1 MAKQPVTKFPVRHS
15 TNIPASFIENHQT
28 TAEDEEKLK
37 FVHRINSFLPEK
49 DATQVE
55 LECKQR
61 MCVYSPSVHHMPKM
75 SEPIAYS
82 RGCFVSEESFKSTTN
97 NVQALNE
104 ALEAFRLKLCKPSQS
119 QVSQSIPSGRKVD
132 WSDVMK
138 QLQSAQSYYENRHG
152 GGPIGKALSKFGR
165 YTESLKGWLDLLPAG
180 DYGSTI
186 CGGLKLLLSALDE
199 TQKLDSLVF
208 VALSDIPEIL
218 YEARFYLD
226 AYRVP
231 RLSINMLEKMA
242 DLCNHVLV
250 VLREI
255 VCYCLETKPKH
266 FISTVFKGPKSKE
279 SLRQAISDLRERA
292 TSLSRQA
299 ELTNH
304 QTIQNISEDIQGIK
318 QSCHNAEGSR
328 TDIYVNLYV
337 LYSGHPSLDSK
348 GELLSD
354 SMDASPRLSLAGVQV
369 QNSISASSSPG
380 IKPSWSPSVTDLP
393 DLRDL
398 LTLCVNSQSNDHL
411 NVPQRTHHRHQSS
424 PKPQEPLITTEG
436 LLHLLAFDETK
447 VASDR
452 GTNVHPG
459 RFNKRESQKLPFIT
473 RSTQFQNWIDKT
485 EGKNASL
492 LVQGH
497 FDSEDATSALTQLC
511 ARIAYES
518 APNPKVL
525 VLTHFCSLHTAS
537 RAEIGSRAG
546 PTGLIASFIGQLLS
560 YDSHRVQFDLS
571 EITKH
576 TLSQIEEFSVKKLWR
591 FFRMLIAQVKKGIT
605 IICII
610 DNISSYETD
619 EAVCDLEFLVC
630 CLQKWVKKANQ
641 TSSKPRMKLLIT
653 DTNQT
658 TRVYRYFQQDD
669 ILDLEGGGESGD
681 DWKDDSEEDSW
692 II

>member
-1 MAKQPVTKFPVRHS
+1 MAKQSVTKFPVRHS
-15 TNIPASFIENHQT
+15 TNIPAGFIENRQT
-28 TAEDEEKLK
+28 TAEDEEKIK

-49 DATQVE
+49 DAAQDE

-61 MCVYSPSVHHMPKM
+61 IEK
-75 SEPIAYS
+75 
-82 RGCFVSEESFKSTTN
+82 SFKSTTK

-104 ALEAFRLKLCKPSQS
+104 ALEAFRLKLCKTGQLQASQPMS
-119 QVSQSIPSGRKVD
+119 SAQKVH

-138 QLQSAQSYYENRHG
+138 ELQNAQNYYKTRHG

-199 TQKLDSLVF
+199 THKLDSLVF

-231 RLSINMLEKMA
+231 RLSMNMLEKMA

-255 VCYCLETKPKH
+255 VYYCLETKPKH
-266 FISTVFKGPKSKE
+266 YMLAVFKGPKAKD
-279 SLRQAISDLRERA
+279 SLRQTISDLRERA
-292 TSLSRQA
+292 TSLSREA
-299 ELTNH
+299 ELTNR
-304 QTIQNISEDIQGIK
+304 QTIQNISEDIQGMK
-318 QSCHNAEGSR
+318 QSCRNTEGSR

-337 LYSGHPSLDSK
+337 LYSGHPSLDGK

-354 SMDASPRLSLAGVQV
+354 NMNASPRLSLAGVQV
-369 QNSISASSSPG
+369 QNSTSASSSPG
-380 IKPSWSPSVTDLP
+380 IQASRSPSITDLP
-393 DLRDL
+393 DLKDL

-411 NVPQRTHHRHQSS
+411 NVPQRTHRRQKSS
-424 PKPQEPLITTEG
+424 SKPEEPLITTEG

-452 GTNVHPG
+452 GTNVHPS
-459 RFNKRESQKLPFIT
+459 RFNKRDSQKLPFIT
-473 RSTQFQNWIDKT
+473 RSTQFQNWINKT
-485 EGKNASL
+485 ERKNASL

-497 FDSEDATSALTQLC
+497 FDSEDSTSVLTHLC
-511 ARIAYES
+511 AKIAYES

-525 VLTHFCSLHTAS
+525 ILTHFCSLHTAS
-537 RAEIGSRAG
+537 RAEIGRRAG
-546 PTGLIASFIGQLLS
+546 ATGLIASFIGQLLS
-560 YDSHRVQFDLS
+560 YDSYRVQFG
-571 EITKH
+571 
-576 TLSQIEEFSVKKLWR
+576 LSQIKKQALSRIEEFSLKKMCWL
-591 FFRMLIAQVKKGIT
+591 FEMLIAQIKKGIT

-610 DNISSYETD
+610 DNISSYETN
-619 EAVCDLEFLVC
+619 EAVGDLERLVR
-630 CLQKWVKKANQ
+630 CLQSWVIQANQ

-658 TRVYRYFQQDD
+658 TRVYRYFQHDD
-669 ILDLEGGGESGD
+669 ILNLEGGGESGD
-681 DWKDDSEEDSW
+681 DWENYSEEDNW

>member
-1 MAKQPVTKFPVRHS
+1 MAKQTVTKFPVRHS

-28 TAEDEEKLK
+28 TAEDVEKIK

-49 DATQVE
+49 DAAQDE

-61 MCVYSPSVHHMPKM
+61 
-75 SEPIAYS
+75 I
-82 RGCFVSEESFKSTTN
+82 EESFKSTTN
-97 NVQALNE
+97 NVKALNE
-104 ALEAFRLKLCKPSQS
+104 ALEAFRLKLCKPTQF
-119 QVSQSIPSGRKVD
+119 QVTHPIPSGQKVH

-138 QLQSAQSYYENRHG
+138 QLQNAQSYYENRHG

-186 CGGLKLLLSALDE
+186 CGGLKLLLSAIDE

-231 RLSINMLEKMA
+231 RLSISMLEKMA

-250 VLREI
+250 VMREI

-266 FISTVFKGPKSKE
+266 FISTVFKGPKSKD

-299 ELTNH
+299 ELMNH

-318 QSCHNAEGSR
+318 QSCYNTEGSR

-337 LYSGHPSLDSK
+337 LYSGHPSLDNE

-354 SMDASPRLSLAGVQV
+354 IMDASPRLSLAGFQV
-369 QNSISASSSPG
+369 QNSISADSSPG
-380 IKPSWSPSVTDLP
+380 VKPSLSPSLTNIP

-398 LTLCVNSQSNDHL
+398 LPLRGNSRSNDHL
-411 NVPQRTHHRHQSS
+411 NVPQRTHRRHQSS

-452 GTNVHPG
+452 GTNVHPSK
-459 RFNKRESQKLPFIT
+459 FNKRESQKLPFIT
-473 RSTQFQNWIDKT
+473 RSTQFQNWINET

-497 FDSEDATSALTQLC
+497 FDSEDGTSALTQLC
-511 ARIAYES
+511 AKIAYES
-518 APNPKVL
+518 ASNPKVL
-525 VLTHFCSLHTAS
+525 ILTHFCSLHTAS

-546 PTGLIASFIGQLLS
+546 ATGLIASFIGQLLS

-571 EITKH
+571 QITKQA
-576 TLSQIEEFSVKKLWR
+576 LSRLEEFSLKRLWR
-591 FFRMLIAQVKKGIT
+591 FFEKLITQVKKGIT

-619 EAVCDLEFLVC
+619 EAVRDLELLVC
-630 CLQKWVKKANQ
+630 CLQTWVKKANE

-658 TRVYRYFQQDD
+658 TRVYRYFQQVD
-669 ILDLEGGGESGD
+669 ILDLEGGDEPGD
-681 DWKDDSEEDSW
+681 DWEDDSEGDNL

>member
-15 TNIPASFIENHQT
+15 TNLPASFIENHQT
-28 TAEDEEKLK
+28 TAEDEEKIK
-37 FVHRINSFLPEK
+37 YVHRINSFLPEK
-49 DATQVE
+49 DAAQDE

-61 MCVYSPSVHHMPKM
+61 
-75 SEPIAYS
+75 I
-82 RGCFVSEESFKSTTN
+82 EESFQSTTN
-97 NVQALNE
+97 NVRALNE
-104 ALEAFRLKLCKPSQS
+104 ALEAFHLKLRKPGQF
-119 QVSQSIPSGRKVD
+119 QVGQPMPSGQKVH

-138 QLQSAQSYYENRHG
+138 ELQNAQNYYKTRHG

-199 TQKLDSLVF
+199 THKLDDLVF

-255 VCYCLETKPKH
+255 VYYCLETKPKH
-266 FISTVFKGPKSKE
+266 FISTVFKGPKSKD
-279 SLRQAISDLRERA
+279 SLRQTISDLRERA
-292 TSLSRQA
+292 TSLSREA

-304 QTIQNISEDIQGIK
+304 QTVQNISEDIQGIK
-318 QSCHNAEGSR
+318 QSCHNTEGSR

-354 SMDASPRLSLAGVQV
+354 SMDASPRLSLAGVQF
-369 QNSISASSSPG
+369 QNSISADSSPG
-380 IKPSWSPSVTDLP
+380 VQPSRSPSITDLP

-411 NVPQRTHHRHQSS
+411 NVPQRTHCRHQSS
-424 PKPQEPLITTEG
+424 PKPEDPLITTEG

-452 GTNVHPG
+452 GTNVHPS

-473 RSTQFQNWIDKT
+473 RSTQFQNWINKT

-497 FDSEDATSALTQLC
+497 FDSEDGTSALTHLC

-525 VLTHFCSLHTAS
+525 ILTHFCSLHTAS
-537 RAEIGSRAG
+537 RAEIGRRAG
-546 PTGLIASFIGQLLS
+546 ATGLIVSLIGQLLS
-560 YDSHRVQFDLS
+560 YDTHRVQFDLS
-571 EITKH
+571 RITQH
-576 TLSQIEEFSVKKLWR
+576 ALSRIEEFSLKKLCW
-591 FFRMLIAQVKKGIT
+591 FFEMLIAQVKKGIT

-619 EAVCDLEFLVC
+619 EAVGDLERLIR
-630 CLQKWVKKANQ
+630 CLQTWVIQANQ

-681 DWKDDSEEDSW
+681 DWEDDSEEDNW

>member
-1 MAKQPVTKFPVRHS
+1 MAKQSVTKFPVHS

-37 FVHRINSFLPEK
+37 FVHRINSFLPEN
-49 DATQVE
+49 DAAQDE

-61 MCVYSPSVHHMPKM
+61 
-75 SEPIAYS
+75 I
-82 RGCFVSEESFKSTTN
+82 EESFKSTTS

-104 ALEAFRLKLCKPSQS
+104 ALEVFRLKLCKPGQIQASQP
-119 QVSQSIPSGRKVD
+119 IPSGQKVH

-138 QLQSAQSYYENRHG
+138 ELQNAQNYYKTRHG

-199 TQKLDSLVF
+199 THKLDSLVF

-231 RLSINMLEKMA
+231 RLSMNMLEKMA

-255 VCYCLETKPKH
+255 VYYCLETKSKLY
-266 FISTVFKGPKSKE
+266 IAAVFKGPKAKD
-279 SLRQAISDLRERA
+279 SLRQSISDLRERA
-292 TSLSRQA
+292 TSLSREA
-299 ELTNH
+299 ELTNR

-318 QSCHNAEGSR
+318 QSCHNTEGSR

-354 SMDASPRLSLAGVQV
+354 NMDGQYYAIASVLFANLSNLNVGKSNLASPQLSLAGFKV

-380 IKPSWSPSVTDLP
+380 IQASQSPSITDLP

-411 NVPQRTHHRHQSS
+411 NVPQRTDRRHQYS
-424 PKPQEPLITTEG
+424 PKTEEPLITTEG

-452 GTNVHPG
+452 GTNVHPS
-459 RFNKRESQKLPFIT
+459 RFNKRDSQKLPFIT
-473 RSTQFQNWIDKT
+473 RSTQFQNWINKT
-485 EGKNASL
+485 ERKNASL

-497 FDSEDATSALTQLC
+497 FDSEDGTSALTHLC

-525 VLTHFCSLHTAS
+525 ILTHFCSLHTAS
-537 RAEIGSRAG
+537 RAEIGRRAG
-546 PTGLIASFIGQLLS
+546 ARGLIASFIGQLLS
-560 YDSHRVQFDLS
+560 YDSYRVQFDLS
-571 EITKH
+571 QIKKQA
-576 TLSQIEEFSVKKLWR
+576 LSRIEEFSLKKLCWL
-591 FFRMLIAQVKKGIT
+591 FEMLIAQVKKGIT

-610 DNISSYETD
+610 DNISSYETN
-619 EAVCDLEFLVC
+619 EAVGDLEQLVR
-630 CLQKWVKKANQ
+630 CLQSWVIQANQ

-658 TRVYRYFQQDD
+658 TRVYRYFQHDD
-669 ILDLEGGGESGD
+669 ILNLEGGGVSGD
-681 DWKDDSEEDSW
+681 DWENYSEEDNW

>member
-1 MAKQPVTKFPVRHS
+1 MAKQPVAKFPVRHS

-28 TAEDEEKLK
+28 TAEDEEKIK

-49 DATQVE
+49 DAAQDE

-61 MCVYSPSVHHMPKM
+61 
-75 SEPIAYS
+75 I
-82 RGCFVSEESFKSTTN
+82 EESFKSTTN

-104 ALEAFRLKLCKPSQS
+104 ALDAFRLKLCKPGQF
-119 QVSQSIPSGRKVD
+119 QVSQPMPSDQKVH

-138 QLQSAQSYYENRHG
+138 ELQNAQNYYKTRHG
-152 GGPIGKALSKFGR
+152 GGPIGKAISKFGR

-199 TQKLDSLVF
+199 THKLDSLVF

-242 DLCNHVLV
+242 DLCNHVLI

-255 VCYCLETKPKH
+255 VYYCLESKSRH
-266 FISTVFKGPKSKE
+266 FISTVFKGPNSKD
-279 SLRQAISDLRERA
+279 SLRQTISDLRERA
-292 TSLSRQA
+292 TSLSREA

-304 QTIQNISEDIQGIK
+304 QTIQNINEDIQGIK
-318 QSCHNAEGSR
+318 QSSHNIEGSR

-354 SMDASPRLSLAGVQV
+354 SMDASPRLSLAGVQL
-369 QNSISASSSPG
+369 QNSISANPSPG
-380 IKPSWSPSVTDLP
+380 IQPSRSPSITDLP

-411 NVPQRTHHRHQSS
+411 NVPQRTHRRHQSF
-424 PKPQEPLITTEG
+424 PKPEEPLITTEG

-452 GTNVHPG
+452 GTNVHPS
-459 RFNKRESQKLPFIT
+459 RFNKCESQKLPFIT
-473 RSTQFQNWIDKT
+473 RSAQFQNWINKT

-497 FDSEDATSALTQLC
+497 FDSEDGTSALTHLC

-518 APNPKVL
+518 ASDPKVL
-525 VLTHFCSLHTAS
+525 ILTHFCSLHTAS
-537 RAEIGSRAG
+537 RAEIGRRAG
-546 PTGLIASFIGQLLS
+546 ATGVIASLIGQLLS

-571 EITKH
+571 QITKH
-576 TLSQIEEFSVKKLWR
+576 ALSRIEEFSLKKLCWLLG
-591 FFRMLIAQVKKGIT
+591 MLITQVKKGIT

-619 EAVCDLEFLVC
+619 EAVGDLEQLVR
-630 CLQKWVKKANQ
+630 CLQTWVIRANQ

-658 TRVYRYFQQDD
+658 TRVYRYFQHDD
-669 ILDLEGGGESGD
+669 ILDLEGESGD
-681 DWKDDSEEDSW
+681 DWEDDSEEDSW

>member
-1 MAKQPVTKFPVRHS
+1 MAKQPVAKFPVRHS

-28 TAEDEEKLK
+28 TAEDEEKIK

-49 DATQVE
+49 DAAQDE

-61 MCVYSPSVHHMPKM
+61 
-75 SEPIAYS
+75 I
-82 RGCFVSEESFKSTTN
+82 EESFKSTTN

-104 ALEAFRLKLCKPSQS
+104 ALDAFRLKLCKPGQF
-119 QVSQSIPSGRKVD
+119 QVSQPMPSGQKVH

-138 QLQSAQSYYENRHG
+138 ELQNAQNYYKTRHG
-152 GGPIGKALSKFGR
+152 GGPIGKAISKFGR

-199 TQKLDSLVF
+199 THKLDSLVF

-242 DLCNHVLV
+242 DLCNHVLI

-255 VCYCLETKPKH
+255 VYYCLESKSRH
-266 FISTVFKGPKSKE
+266 FISTVFKGPNSKD
-279 SLRQAISDLRERA
+279 SLRQTISDLRERA
-292 TSLSRQA
+292 TSLSREA

-304 QTIQNISEDIQGIK
+304 QTIQNINEDIQGIK
-318 QSCHNAEGSR
+318 QSSHNIEGSR

-354 SMDASPRLSLAGVQV
+354 SMDASPRLSLAGVQL
-369 QNSISASSSPG
+369 QNSISANPSPG
-380 IKPSWSPSVTDLP
+380 IQPSRSPSITDLP

-411 NVPQRTHHRHQSS
+411 NVPQRTHRRHQSF
-424 PKPQEPLITTEG
+424 PKPEEPLITTEG

-452 GTNVHPG
+452 GTNVHPS
-459 RFNKRESQKLPFIT
+459 RFNKCESQKLPFIT
-473 RSTQFQNWIDKT
+473 RSAQFQNWINKT
-485 EGKNASL
+485 ERKNASL

-497 FDSEDATSALTQLC
+497 FDSEDGTSALTHLC

-518 APNPKVL
+518 APDPKVL
-525 VLTHFCSLHTAS
+525 ILTHFCSLHTAS
-537 RAEIGSRAG
+537 RAEIGRRAG
-546 PTGLIASFIGQLLS
+546 ATGLIASLIGQLLS

-571 EITKH
+571 QITKH
-576 TLSQIEEFSVKKLWR
+576 ALSRIEEFSLKKLCWL
-591 FFRMLIAQVKKGIT
+591 FGMLITQVKKGIT
-605 IICII
+605 MICII

-619 EAVCDLEFLVC
+619 EAVGDLEQLVR
-630 CLQKWVKKANQ
+630 CLQTWVIRANQ

-658 TRVYRYFQQDD
+658 TRVYRYFQHDD
-669 ILDLEGGGESGD
+669 ILNLEGESGD
-681 DWKDDSEEDSW
+681 DWEDDSEEDSW

>member
-1 MAKQPVTKFPVRHS
+1 MAKQSIIKFPVRHS

-28 TAEDEEKLK
+28 TAEDEEKIK

-49 DATQVE
+49 DAAQDE
-55 LECKQR
+55 LE
-61 MCVYSPSVHHMPKM
+61 YLGTYHLLPDF
-75 SEPIAYS
+75 
-82 RGCFVSEESFKSTTN
+82 FVSEESFKSTTN
-97 NVQALNE
+97 NVQALHE
-104 ALEAFRLKLCKPSQS
+104 ALEAFRLKLCKSGQF
-119 QVSQSIPSGRKVD
+119 QVSQPMPSGQKVH
-132 WSDVMK
+132 WLDVMK
-138 QLQSAQSYYENRHG
+138 ELQNAQNYYKNRHG

-199 TQKLDSLVF
+199 THKLDSLVF

-226 AYRVP
+226 AFRVP
-231 RLSINMLEKMA
+231 RLSIRMLEKMA

-255 VCYCLETKPKH
+255 VHYCLESKSKH
-266 FISTVFKGPKSKE
+266 FISTVFKGPNSKD
-279 SLRQAISDLRERA
+279 SIRQAISDLRERA
-292 TSLSRQA
+292 TSLSREA
-299 ELTNH
+299 ELTTR

-318 QSCHNAEGSR
+318 QSSHTEGSR
-328 TDIYVNLYV
+328 TDYYVKLYV
-337 LYSGHPSLDSK
+337 FYSGHPSLDSK

-354 SMDASPRLSLAGVQV
+354 
-369 QNSISASSSPG
+369 
-380 IKPSWSPSVTDLP
+380 
-393 DLRDL
+393 RDM
-398 LTLCVNSQSNDHL
+398 LTLCVNSQSNNRL
-411 NVPQRTHHRHQSS
+411 NVPERTHRRHKSL
-424 PKPQEPLITTEG
+424 PKPEEPLITTEG

-452 GTNVHPG
+452 GTNVHPSK
-459 RFNKRESQKLPFIT
+459 FNKRECQKLPFIM
-473 RSTQFQNWIDKT
+473 RSAQFQNWINKT
-485 EGKNASL
+485 EGKTPPYS
-492 LVQGH
+492 
-497 FDSEDATSALTQLC
+497 
-511 ARIAYES
+511 IAYES

-525 VLTHFCSLHTAS
+525 ILTHFCSLHT
-537 RAEIGSRAG
+537 EIGPRAG
-546 PTGLIASFIGQLLS
+546 ATGLIASLIGQLLS

-571 EITKH
+571 QITEH
-576 TLSQIEEFSVKKLWR
+576 ALLRIEEFSLKRLCWL
-591 FFRMLIAQVKKGIT
+591 FEMLIAQVKKGVT

-610 DNISSYETD
+610 DNISSYEMD
-619 EAVCDLEFLVC
+619 EAVRDLERLVRR
-630 CLQKWVKKANQ
+630 LQTWVIQANQ

-669 ILDLEGGGESGD
+669 ILDLEGDGESGD
-681 DWKDDSEEDSW
+681 NWEDGSEDDNW

>member
-1 MAKQPVTKFPVRHS
+1 MAKQPATKFPVRHS
-15 TNIPASFIENHQT
+15 RNIPASFIENHQT
-28 TAEDEEKLK
+28 TAEDEEKIK

-49 DATQVE
+49 DAAQDE

-61 MCVYSPSVHHMPKM
+61 IEDS
-75 SEPIAYS
+75 
-82 RGCFVSEESFKSTTN
+82 FVSEESFKSTTN

-104 ALEAFRLKLCKPSQS
+104 ALEAFRLKLCKPGQS
-119 QVSQSIPSGRKVD
+119 QASQPMPSGQKVH

-138 QLQSAQSYYENRHG
+138 ELQNAQNYYKTRHG

-199 TQKLDSLVF
+199 THKLDSLVF

-242 DLCNHVLV
+242 DLCNHVLI

-255 VCYCLETKPKH
+255 ADYCLESKSKH
-266 FISTVFKGPKSKE
+266 FISTVFKGPNSKD
-279 SLRQAISDLRERA
+279 SLRQTISDLRERA
-292 TSLSRQA
+292 TSLSREA

-304 QTIQNISEDIQGIK
+304 QTIQDISEDIQGIK
-318 QSCHNAEGSR
+318 QSSHTEGSR

-354 SMDASPRLSLAGVQV
+354 SMDASPRLSLAGVQL
-369 QNSISASSSPG
+369 QNSISANSSPG
-380 IKPSWSPSVTDLP
+380 VQPSQSPSITDLP

-411 NVPQRTHHRHQSS
+411 NVPQRTHRRHQSF
-424 PKPQEPLITTEG
+424 PKPEKPLITTKG

-452 GTNVHPG
+452 GTNVYPS
-459 RFNKRESQKLPFIT
+459 RFNKRESQKLPSIT
-473 RSTQFQNWIDKT
+473 RSTQFQNWINKT

-497 FDSEDATSALTQLC
+497 FGSEDGTSALTHLC

-525 VLTHFCSLHTAS
+525 ILTHFCSLHTAS
-537 RAEIGSRAG
+537 RAEIGRRAG
-546 PTGLIASFIGQLLS
+546 ARGLIASLIGQLLS
-560 YDSHRVQFDLS
+560 YDSHRVQFNLS
-571 EITKH
+571 QITKH
-576 TLSQIEEFSVKKLWR
+576 ALSRIEEFSLKKLCW
-591 FFRMLIAQVKKGIT
+591 FFNMLIAQVKKGIT

-619 EAVCDLEFLVC
+619 EAVGDLERLVR
-630 CLQKWVKKANQ
+630 CLQTWVIQANQ

-658 TRVYRYFQQDD
+658 TRVYRYFQRDD
-669 ILDLEGGGESGD
+669 ILDLEGVDESGD
-681 DWKDDSEEDSW
+681 DWEDDSEEDNW

>member
-1 MAKQPVTKFPVRHS
+1 MAKQSVTKFPVRHS
-15 TNIPASFIENHQT
+15 TNIPAGFIESHQT
-28 TAEDEEKLK
+28 TVEDEEKIK

-49 DATQVE
+49 DAAQDE

-61 MCVYSPSVHHMPKM
+61 
-75 SEPIAYS
+75 I
-82 RGCFVSEESFKSTTN
+82 EESFKSTTS

-104 ALEAFRLKLCKPSQS
+104 VLQAFRRKLSKSGQS
-119 QVSQSIPSGRKVD
+119 QVGQPMPSGQKVH

-138 QLQSAQSYYENRHG
+138 ELQNAQNYYKTRSG

-199 TQKLDSLVF
+199 THKLDSLVF

-226 AYRVP
+226 AYKVP
-231 RLSINMLEKMA
+231 RLSMNMLEKMA

-255 VCYCLETKPKH
+255 VYYCFETKPKH
-266 FISTVFKGPKSKE
+266 YIAAVFKGPKAKD
-279 SLRQAISDLRERA
+279 SLRQTIADLRECA
-292 TSLSRQA
+292 TSLSREA
-299 ELTNH
+299 ELMNR

-318 QSCHNAEGSR
+318 QTCDNTEGSR

-337 LYSGHPSLDSK
+337 LYSGHPSLDGK

-354 SMDASPRLSLAGVQV
+354 NLDASPRLSLGGVQV
-369 QNSISASSSPG
+369 QNSISATSSPG
-380 IKPSWSPSVTDLP
+380 IQASRSPSITDLP

-411 NVPQRTHHRHQSS
+411 NVPQRVHRRHQYP
-424 PKPQEPLITTEG
+424 PKAEEPLITTEG

-452 GTNVHPG
+452 GTNVHPA
-459 RFNKRESQKLPFIT
+459 RFNKRDSQKLPFVT
-473 RSTQFQNWIDKT
+473 RSTQFQNWINKT
-485 EGKNASL
+485 EQKNASL

-497 FDSEDATSALTQLC
+497 FDSENDTSALTHLC

-525 VLTHFCSLHTAS
+525 ILTHFCSLHTA
-537 RAEIGSRAG
+537 RRTEIGRRAG
-546 PTGLIASFIGQLLS
+546 ATGLIASFIGQLIS
-560 YDSHRVQFDLS
+560 YDSYRVQFDLS
-571 EITKH
+571 QITKQA
-576 TLSQIEEFSVKKLWR
+576 LSRIEDFSLKKLCWL
-591 FFRMLIAQVKKGIT
+591 FGMLLAQIRKGIT

-610 DNISSYETD
+610 DNISSYETN
-619 EAVCDLEFLVC
+619 EAVGDLERLVR
-630 CLQKWVKKANQ
+630 CLQSWVTEANQ

-653 DTNQT
+653 DTNQS
-658 TRVYRYFQQDD
+658 TRVYRYFHRDD
-669 ILDLEGGGESGD
+669 ILNLEGGGESED
-681 DWKDDSEEDSW
+681 DWEDHSEGDNW